1 MNVLKLVLLF
11 PLIMLLTHNIK
22 IQSLNIKGKEQN
34 HQKLKSQENSAPD
47 IFNLFSIKS
56 TNKKPTFNFFLEEN
70 RNVWLRRILNNERK
84 RSVRRNFADFQEIR
98 QNYLIRFH
106 ELMVVQN
113 EQMKIIKDKLLRMK

>member
-1 MNVLKLVLLF
+1 MNILKLVLLY

-34 HQKLKSQENSAPD
+34 NQKLKNQENSAPD

-70 RNVWLRRILNNERK
+70 RNVWLRRILNNERR

-98 QNYLIRFH
+98 QNDLIRFH

-113 EQMKIIKDKLLRMK
+113 EQIKIIKDKLLRIK

>member
-34 HQKLKSQENSAPD
+34 PQKLKSQENSAPD

-98 QNYLIRFH
+98 QNDLIRFH

>member
-98 QNYLIRFH
+98 QNDLIRFH

>member
-1 MNVLKLVLLF
+1 MNILMLVLLF
-11 PLIMLLTHNIK
+11 PLIMLITHNIK

-34 HQKLKSQENSAPD
+34 HQKLKNQENSAPD
-47 IFNLFSIKS
+47 ISNLFSIKS

-70 RNVWLRRILNNERK
+70 RNVWLRRILNNERR

-98 QNYLIRFH
+98 QNDFMRFH

>member
-70 RNVWLRRILNNERK
+70 RNTN
-84 RSVRRNFADFQEIR
+84 
-98 QNYLIRFH
+98 
-106 ELMVVQN
+106 
-113 EQMKIIKDKLLRMK
+113 IKQ